1 MRKCILLFLLLVSIA
16 SLAQQKKRRYSP
28 IVQKG
33 FFLTLNPYSP
43 FEMSQGAVGLGA
55 GYRFSERV
63 ELWTQFDYLY
73 KGFFYD
79 GDDFSG
85 LKGFRSITS
94 FRYYYNNKHGF
105 FVGAEFRFKRYSYRS
120 ETDIA
125 NPQRGD
131 TITNYRY
138 EAVQSL
144 PGGALFWG
152 KRFKLTPN
160 GKFELEVSIGLGVKN
175 RIIDRRGLPAGYSK
189 LDYEPG
195 YRRVSPLPDHDEE
208 GLLPYLPAGVR
219 LILHL

>member
-33 FFLTLNPYSP
+33 FFLTFNPYSP

-85 LKGFRSITS
+85 ATVNVTIDAASVFTNEDQRDGHLKS
-94 FRYYYNNKHGF
+94 
-105 FVGAEFRFKRYSYRS
+105 
-120 ETDIA
+120 
-125 NPQRGD
+125 GD
-131 TITNYRY
+131 
-138 EAVQSL
+138 
-144 PGGALFWG
+144 F
-152 KRFKLTPN
+152 
-160 GKFELEVSIGLGVKN
+160 
-175 RIIDRRGLPAGYSK
+175 
-189 LDYEPG
+189 
-195 YRRVSPLPDHDEE
+195 
-208 GLLPYLPAGVR
+208 
-219 LILHL
+219 